1 MSPTQLQ
8 KTLRKALAEMPKIS
22 LHDHLDG
29 GLRPHTMIE
38 LAEAAGHQLPSTNV
52 EELTAWFSTKAN
64 SGSLPE
70 YLECFAHTTA
80 VMQSAEALERIAKE
94 AVEDLA
100 ADGVIYAEL
109 RWAPEQ
115 HLDGGLTLQD
125 TVDAV
130 QAGIEAG
137 MSAAGGRILVTQLL
151 TAMRHADRSQEI
163 AELTIANLGR
173 GLDAEGNTGFGV
185 VGFDIAG
192 AEDGFPPS
200 RFVKAFDHLAQHL
213 VPVTVHAGE
222 AAGVDSIHDALFS
235 GRALRLGHGVR
246 IAEDLNVT
254 DEHVEFGS
262 VAQWVLDRGIPLEL
276 CPSSNVQTGALAS
289 FGGTAADHPLPLL
302 YGLNFNT
309 TINTDNRLLSVTTLT
324 EELARAAENFE
335 FSFDDLLAMQINAAE
350 AAFVDFDT
358 RAALVDRLILGWQ

>member
-1 MSPTQLQ
+1 MTPSKPHE
-8 KTLRKALAEMPKIS
+8 TLRKALAGLPKIS

-29 GLRPHTMIE
+29 GLRVETMIE
-38 LAEAAGHQLPSTNV
+38 LAANCGHTLPSTDS
-52 EELTAWFSTKAN
+52 EELVAWFQAKAN

-70 YLECFAHTTA
+70 YLECFDHTTA
-80 VMQSAEALERIAKE
+80 VMQTAPALTRIARE
-94 AVEDLA
+94 AVADLA

-115 HLDGGLTLQD
+115 HLNAGLSLQQA
-125 TVDAV
+125 VDAV
-130 QAGIEAG
+130 QTGIQEG
-137 MSAAGGRILVTQLL
+137 MAAAKGKILATQLL
-151 TAMRHADRSQEI
+151 TAMRHADRAQEI
-163 AELTIANLGR
+163 AELTVQNLGQ
-173 GLDAEGNTGFGV
+173 GSDAEGNEGYGV

-192 AEDGFPPS
+192 AEYGFPPS
-200 RFVKAFDHLAQHL
+200 RFASAFDYLAKNL

-222 AAGVDSIHDALFS
+222 ADGVASIRDALHT

-246 IAEDLNVT
+246 IAEDLQIHDDQVG
-254 DEHVEFGS
+254 FGT

-276 CPSSNVQTGALAS
+276 CPSSNVQTGALET
-289 FGGTAADHPLPLL
+289 FGGTAEDHPLPLL

-324 EELARAAENFE
+324 EELARAAELFD

-350 AAFVDFDT
+350 SAFVDFDT
-358 RAALVDRLILGWQ
+358 RAALVDALILGWQ

>member
-1 MSPTQLQ
+1 MTPD
-8 KTLRKALAEMPKIS
+8 KPHETLRKALAEMPKIS

-29 GLRPHTMIE
+29 GLRVETMIE
-38 LAEAAGHQLPSTNV
+38 LAAECGHTLPSTEV
-52 EELTAWFSTKAN
+52 TELVDWFQAKAN

-70 YLECFAHTTA
+70 YLECFDHTTA
-80 VMQSAEALERIAKE
+80 VMQTAHGLTRIAQE
-94 AVEDLA
+94 AVADLA

-115 HLDGGLTLQD
+115 HLRAGLSLQE

-137 MSAAGGRILVTQLL
+137 MAEANGQILVTQLL
-151 TAMRHADRSQEI
+151 TAMRHADRAQEV
-163 AELTIANLGR
+163 AELTVQNLHQGA
-173 GLDAEGNTGFGV
+173 DAFGQGSYGV

-192 AEDGFPPS
+192 AEYGFPPS
-200 RFVKAFDHLAQHL
+200 RFAPAFDYLAEKL

-222 AAGVDSIHDALFS
+222 ADGVASIRDALHA

-246 IAEDLNVT
+246 IAEDLQISQ
-254 DEHVEFGS
+254 DHVRLGP

-276 CPSSNVQTGALAS
+276 CPSSNVQTGALET

-324 EELARAAENFE
+324 EELARAAELFD

>member
-1 MSPTQLQ
+1 MSPAKPHETI
-8 KTLRKALAEMPKIS
+8 RKALAEMPKIS

-29 GLRPHTMIE
+29 GLRADTMIE
-38 LAEAAGHQLPSTNV
+38 LAAACGHTLPSTDV
-52 EELTAWFSTKAN
+52 GDLVDWFQAKAN

-70 YLECFAHTTA
+70 YLECFEHTTA
-80 VMQSAEALERIAKE
+80 VMQTGDALARVARE
-94 AVEDLA
+94 AVADLA

-115 HLDGGLTLQD
+115 HLTAGLSLQEA
-125 TVDAV
+125 VDAV

-137 MSAAGGRILVTQLL
+137 MAEAQGQILVTQLL
-151 TAMRHADRSQEI
+151 TAMRHADRAQEI
-163 AELTIANLGR
+163 AELTVANLHRGKDAAGR
-173 GLDAEGNTGFGV
+173 EGYGV

-192 AEDGFPPS
+192 AEYGFPPS
-200 RFVKAFDHLAQHL
+200 RFAPAFDYLAQHL

-222 AAGVDSIHDALFS
+222 ADGVDSIRDALHA

-246 IAEDLNVT
+246 IAEDLHIHEEQVG
-254 DEHVEFGS
+254 FGP

-276 CPSSNVQTGALAS
+276 CPSSNVQTGALQT
-289 FGGTAADHPLPLL
+289 FGGTAEDHPLPLL

-324 EELARAAENFE
+324 EELARAAELFD

-358 RAALVDRLILGWQ
+358 RAALVDALILGWQ